1 MQSRHFI
8 ALGAFNM
15 CVAIAAGAFGAHAL
29 KELLNTD
36 MLAIWQTAAHYHTLH
51 AIGLMVI
58 GILMNQNLS
67 QDQNQL
73 KIEWLNRAGIAM
85 FIGIILFS
93 GSLYI
98 LAITGI
104 KILGAITPL
113 GGLAFIVAWLGVAY
127 AVLKK

>member
-8 ALGAFNM
+8 ALGALNM

-29 KELLNTD
+29 KEFLNTD

-58 GILMNQNLS
+58 GILMNQILS
-67 QDQNQL
+67 QDQHQL
-73 KIEWLNRAGIAM
+73 KTTWLNRAGIVM
-85 FIGIILFS
+85 CIGIILFS
-93 GSLYI
+93 GSLYV

-113 GGLAFIVAWLGVAY
+113 GGVALIAAWLAVAY
-127 AVLKK
+127 AALKK